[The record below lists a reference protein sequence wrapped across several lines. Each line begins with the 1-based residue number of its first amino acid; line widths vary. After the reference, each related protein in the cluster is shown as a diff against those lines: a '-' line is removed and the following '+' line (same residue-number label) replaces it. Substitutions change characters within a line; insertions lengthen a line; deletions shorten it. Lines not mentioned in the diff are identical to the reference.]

1 VGFSVNGTYGSF
13 SQSGTASASSSHA
26 LSVALPFN
34 HSDRDAVIRAVDL
47 VGVRDIDILAIV
59 ATDGLDGPDG
69 SCLAAGATDGF
80 PPTAAQDG
88 TTSEFLRHEIVG
100 AIVPSERHRTC
111 ASHPSISVG
120 VRRTGGTHLT
130 GIEGVRLRYE
140 RAGVD
145 SEVVLP
151 SA

>member
-1 VGFSVNGTYGSF
+1 VNGTYGSF

-47 VGVRDIDILAIV
+47 VCVRDI
-59 ATDGLDGPDG
+59 
-69 SCLAAGATDGF
+69 S
-80 PPTAAQDG
+80 
-88 TTSEFLRHEIVG
+88 
-100 AIVPSERHRTC
+100 
-111 ASHPSISVG
+111 
-120 VRRTGGTHLT
+120 
-130 GIEGVRLRYE
+130 GIEGVRVRYE

-151 SA
+151 WSLTVEPKQ